1 MRLLPLLMGLLL
13 LASLA
18 AAEIYTWVDEAGVT
32 HIVDD
37 PAQVPE
43 AARGGAGEGRQALS
57 GLWRQDLLGPAV
69 PPAGAAGPSVRTR
82 DSERVRRLIRG
93 AIEDL
98 ERGETSRA
106 IAVLEGVL
114 RREPGL
120 AEPHWY
126 LALLDRQRGRYGS
139 AEAHLRAFLASAG
152 EDLERWRPSARRRLA
167 ALEDERRL
175 ADAGQLQGSD
185 AWVGVPHP
193 HFRVFYD
200 SELGKASPDYADTV
214 LRYLEDAHASVG
226 ERLGATP
233 AEPMGVMLYGKAA
246 YLRAHR
252 HRFSFQTVGFFD
264 GRIHVVSAAHPA
276 GELRALLFHEYTHAV
291 FREQTGGDRPY
302 WLNEGLAELSERASR
317 GQRPLTR
324 SERSSLRR
332 RIDQGSWIPIGRISD
347 SFSGLEDGDA
357 RAAYLIAAAA
367 AHWIEGRTDRAE
379 RGRLLRLMGEG
390 ASQDEALIEV
400 LGLGSEQVDAA
411 VRRWIRAEFPPPAAS
426 LLPSLPR
433 RDGETPPAADR

>member
-13 LASLA
+13 LVAPA
-18 AAEIYTWVDEAGVT
+18 TAEIYTWVDEAGVT
-32 HIVDD
+32 HMVDD
-37 PAQVPE
+37 PAQLPE
-43 AARGGAGEGRQALS
+43 TGQGGAGEGRRALN
-57 GLWRQDLLGPAV
+57 GLWHQGLVDAIV
-69 PPAGAAGPSVRTR
+69 PPAGAAGSSVRTR
-82 DSERVRRLIRG
+82 DSERVQRLIRG

-106 IAVLEGVL
+106 IAALDGVL

-126 LALLDRQRGRYGS
+126 LALLERQRGRYGS
-139 AEAHLRAFLASAG
+139 AEAHLQAFLASAG
-152 EDLERWRPSARRRLA
+152 EDLEPWRQSASRRLA
-167 ALEDERRL
+167 ALQDDRRL
-175 ADAGQLQGSD
+175 ADAGQLQESH
-185 AWVGVPHP
+185 AWVGVPHL

-317 GQRPLTR
+317 GQGPLTR
-324 SERSSLRR
+324 SERSSLQR
-332 RIDQGSWIPIGRISD
+332 RIDEGSWIPLGRISD
-347 SFSGLEDGDA
+347 SFSGLEDADA
-357 RAAYLIAAAA
+357 RAAYLIAAAST
-367 AHWIEGRTDRAE
+367 HWIEARTSRAD
-379 RGRLLRLMGEG
+379 RGRLLQLMGEG

-400 LGLGSEQVDAA
+400 LGLGTDEVDAA
-411 VRRWIRAEFPPPAAS
+411 VRGWIRAEFPPAAAS
-426 LLPSLPR
+426 LLPSRPR
-433 RDGETPPAADR
+433 RDDAPPPAADR